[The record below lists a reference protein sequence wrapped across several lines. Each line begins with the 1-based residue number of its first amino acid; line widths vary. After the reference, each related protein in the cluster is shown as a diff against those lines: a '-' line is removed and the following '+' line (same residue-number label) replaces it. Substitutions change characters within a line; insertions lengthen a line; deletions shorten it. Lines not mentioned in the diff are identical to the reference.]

1 MTMKKYILSLI
12 LPFLILSLSGQ
23 DFTTAKIKVEV
34 GFEEKLGDTIPLQLK
49 FLNENNDTVTL
60 GELIDK
66 PTILSFVYFDCPA
79 LCSPLMD
86 GIAEVIG
93 NLDMKIG
100 EEYQIITISFN
111 TTDTPEKAKIKKENF
126 VQNIKGEEREHW
138 IYLTGWQEN
147 IDTIT
152 DALGFRYK
160 KQGLDFAHASGIMII
175 SPSGKITRYLYGLTF
190 LPFDLKMAIIE
201 SQKGIARPTI
211 NKVLEVCFAY
221 DPVGRTYTLQITRII
236 GGMTIFIAVIVF
248 IILLIRGRK
257 KPVKQ

>member
-1 MTMKKYILSLI
+1 MKKLLIIALIFFLPLSLR
-12 LPFLILSLSGQ
+12 SQ
-23 DFTTAKIKVEV
+23 DFQIAQVEVEV
-34 GFEEKLGDTIPLQLK
+34 GFVEKLGDTIPLNLQ
-49 FLNENNDTVTL
+49 FLNESNDTVTL

-66 PTILSFVYFDCPA
+66 PTVLSFVYFDCPG

-86 GIAEVIG
+86 GIAEAIR

-100 EEYQIITISFN
+100 EEYQLITISFN
-111 TTDTPEKAKIKKENF
+111 TTDTPEKAKIKKQNF
-126 VQNIKGEEREHW
+126 VQNIDGEEREHW
-138 IYLTGWQEN
+138 IYLTGSQEN
-147 IDTIT
+147 IDAIT

-160 KQGLDFAHASGIMII
+160 PQGLDFAHPSGIMII

-201 SQKGIARPTI
+201 SQKEISRPTI
-211 NKVLEVCFAY
+211 NKVLELCFSY

-236 GGMTIFIAVIVF
+236 GGFTIFIAVIVF

>member
-1 MTMKKYILSLI
+1 MKKLLFIILISILPLSLR
-12 LPFLILSLSGQ
+12 SQ
-23 DFTTAKIKVEV
+23 DFNIAQVEIEV
-34 GFEEKLGDTIPLQLK
+34 GFVEKLGDTIPLNLK

-66 PTILSFVYFDCPA
+66 PTILSFVYFDCPG

-86 GIAEVIG
+86 GIAEAIS

-100 EEYQIITISFN
+100 EEYQLITISFN
-111 TTDTPEKAKIKKENF
+111 TTDTPEKAKTKKQNF
-126 VQNIKGEEREHW
+126 VQNIQGEEREHW
-138 IYLTGWQEN
+138 IYLTGSQEN
-147 IDTIT
+147 IDAIT

-160 KQGLDFAHASGIMII
+160 PQGLDFAHPSGIMII

-201 SQKGIARPTI
+201 SQKEISRPTI
-211 NKVLEVCFAY
+211 NKVLELCFSY

-236 GGMTIFIAVIVF
+236 GGFTVFIAVIVF

>member
-1 MTMKKYILSLI
+1 MKKLLIIALIFFLPLSLR
-12 LPFLILSLSGQ
+12 SQ
-23 DFTTAKIKVEV
+23 DFQIAQVEVEV
-34 GFEEKLGDTIPLQLK
+34 GFVEKLGDTIPLNLQ
-49 FLNENNDTVTL
+49 FLNESNDTVTL

-66 PTILSFVYFDCPA
+66 PTVLSFVYFDCPG

-86 GIAEVIG
+86 GIAEAIR

-100 EEYQIITISFN
+100 EEYKLITISFN
-111 TTDTPEKAKIKKENF
+111 TTDTPEKAKIKKQNF
-126 VQNIKGEEREHW
+126 VQNIDGEEREHW
-138 IYLTGWQEN
+138 IYLTGSQEN
-147 IDTIT
+147 IDAIT

-160 KQGLDFAHASGIMII
+160 PQGLDFAHPSGIMII

-201 SQKGIARPTI
+201 SQKEISRPTI
-211 NKVLEVCFAY
+211 NKVLELCFSY

-236 GGMTIFIAVIVF
+236 GGFTIFIAVIVF

>member
-1 MTMKKYILSLI
+1 MKKTVLLII
-12 LPFLILSLSGQ
+12 LPLLILSLSAQ
-23 DFTTAKIKVEV
+23 QFTTAKIEIEV
-34 GFEEKLGDTIPLQLK
+34 GFEEKLGDTIPLQLQ
-49 FLNENNDTVTL
+49 FLNESNDTVTL
-60 GELIDK
+60 AELINK
-66 PTILSFVYFDCPA
+66 PTILSFVYFDCPG

-86 GIAEVIG
+86 GIAEAISK
-93 NLDMKIG
+93 LDMELG
-100 EEYQIITISFN
+100 VEYQLITISFN

-147 IDTIT
+147 IDAIT

-160 KQGLDFAHASGIMII
+160 PQGLDFSHPSGIMII

-201 SQKGIARPTI
+201 SQKEISRPTI
-211 NKVLEVCFAY
+211 NKVLELCFSY

-236 GGMTIFIAVIVF
+236 GGLTIFIAVIVF